1 MLIRA
6 FRWVAVVEAISWLVL
21 IVATVVKYTADS
33 PGAVKVMGPIHGTL
47 FIVYVVL
54 AVALRSKLRWDLRS
68 FATVLVE
75 SVIPGGGFLVIRR
88 PDLAEPVAA
97 AGV

>member
-6 FRWVAVVEAISWLVL
+6 FRWVAVIEAISWLVL
-21 IVATVVKYTADS
+21 IVATIVKYAAHS

-47 FIVYVVL
+47 FIIYILL
-54 AVALRSKLRWDLRS
+54 AVALRSKLRWDLRN
-68 FATVLVE
+68 FLTVLVE

-88 PDLAEPVAA
+88 RDLAQQPATSA
-97 AGV
+97 P